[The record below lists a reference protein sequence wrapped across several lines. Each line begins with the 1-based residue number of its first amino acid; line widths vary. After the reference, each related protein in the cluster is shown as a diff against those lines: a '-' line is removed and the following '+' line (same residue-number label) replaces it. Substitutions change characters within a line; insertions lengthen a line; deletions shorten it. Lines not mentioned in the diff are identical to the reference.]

1 MSCVSIRHHR
11 LLSTVIVDAIFGY
24 EPIKR
29 ANEYISQNTTK
40 PPISIWHV
48 NRQWLEV
55 VDDANYFSP
64 FLPELRFLCR
74 EALRGIVDIPLSCT
88 FIPGSGVLHG
98 ALEVPE
104 ERVAKSIITMRDD
117 WARLRPREETCPQMT
132 RTAR

>member
-1 MSCVSIRHHR
+1 MSRVSIYHHR
-11 LLSTVIVDAIFGY
+11 LLRTAIVGAIFGY
-24 EPIKR
+24 EPIRR

-40 PPISIWHV
+40 PPIGIWHF
-48 NRQWLEV
+48 NKRWLEV

-88 FIPGSGVLHG
+88 FSPGSGVLHG

-104 ERVAKSIITMRDD
+104 ERVAKNIIAMRDA
-117 WARLRPREETCPQMT
+117 WARLRPREEIRPQMT